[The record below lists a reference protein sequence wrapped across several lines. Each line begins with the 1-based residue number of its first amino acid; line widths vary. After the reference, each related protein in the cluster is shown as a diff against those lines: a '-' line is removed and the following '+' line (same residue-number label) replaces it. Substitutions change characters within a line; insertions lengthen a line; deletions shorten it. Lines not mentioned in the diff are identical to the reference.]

1 MTTLNNAFEFLGV
14 SFSLQNVQRRHNA
27 AWFNDQ
33 AMGPRTTLQRDMKN
47 ALRQGQGANV
57 LNLYSVG

>member
-1 MTTLNNAFEFLGV
+1 MTALNNAFEFLGV
-14 SFSLQNVQRRHNA
+14 SFTLQNVQRRQNA
-27 AWFNDQ
+27 AWFNSQ
-33 AMGPRTTLQRDMKN
+33 YMGPGTTLQRDMKN